1 MPLERPDLDEPPGGR
16 RETAAEP
23 PRRLGPRAAR
33 VTAAALVV
41 AMVIGALLLWIG
53 VPVVWL
59 WLASQLAG
67 STQPSAGLYTLA
79 AVGILLSMAG
89 MGWLLAR
96 LNRIHIE
103 ITDRAREGYD
113 RSGWLR
119 SERDQRPAAPDRG
132 VLDVIIVVSVVVAL
146 VAFLVWF
153 LFFAGSSIDYRN

>member
-1 MPLERPDLDEPPGGR
+1 M
-16 RETAAEP
+16 
-23 PRRLGPRAAR
+23 
-33 VTAAALVV
+33 TAAALVV

-67 STQPSAGLYTLA
+67 STQPSAGVYTFA

-89 MGWLLAR
+89 MGWLLAH
-96 LNRIHIE
+96 LNRMHIE
-103 ITDRAREGYD
+103 LTDRRREGYD

-119 SERDQRPAAPDRG
+119 SEKDERSPAPDRG
-132 VLDVIIVVSVVVAL
+132 VLEPIIVVSVVVAL

-153 LFFAGSSIDYRN
+153 LFFAGSSINYRN